1 MTLLRFI
8 ALVALACWVGGL
20 VALGLLA
27 APSLFATLQ
36 AHDPAGGRELAG
48 AAFGAI
54 FLKFQYYALS
64 AGALL
69 LVSIGFRAALGPRPH
84 HFKARMWVATMM
96 LAATA
101 ATIFV
106 VTPRIDAIRQATA
119 GAVASLPADNPQRI
133 AFGRWHGASSGLMLV
148 TILAGLG
155 LLWKESS
162 D

>member
-8 ALVALACWVGGL
+8 ALVALAFWVGGL
-20 VALGLLA
+20 VVLGLLG

-36 AHDPAGGRELAG
+36 SHDPVGGRELAG
-48 AAFGAI
+48 AAFGAM
-54 FLKFQYYALS
+54 FLTFQYYALA
-64 AGALL
+64 AGVVLI
-69 LVSIGFRAALGPRPH
+69 VSIGFRAALGPRPH
-84 HFKARMWVATMM
+84 HFKARMWVATVM

-101 ATIFV
+101 TTIFV
-106 VTPRIDAIRQATA
+106 ITPRIDAIRVATS
-119 GAVASLPADNPQRI
+119 GAIANLPVDHPQRI
-133 AFGRWHGASSGLMLV
+133 AFGRWHGASSGLMVL